1 MSSIEELLP
10 LLEGVREELYKH
22 ENVTLKP
29 GESFEWR
36 APSDGWLTFVMGVCN
51 QKYTVISHDIW
62 VKEVVFSP
70 FTAKL
75 YGFTQAN
82 TTNVY
87 CAQYD
92 ETNNIYV
99 LIYAP
104 RPPKFF
110 RKDNYIKITAP
121 RVDPLT
127 NAPITQPTVGS
138 LYVEA
143 ILITDYAKFRES
155 LKSIFK

>member
-1 MSSIEELLP
+1 MLEELLP
-10 LLEGVREELYKH
+10 LLDGVREEFYQH
-22 ENVTLKP
+22 ENVALNP

-51 QKYTVISHDIW
+51 QKYAAISHNIW
-62 VKEVVFSP
+62 VKEITFSP
-70 FTAKL
+70 FTTHA
-75 YGFTQAN
+75 YGLTQAN

-92 ETNNIYV
+92 EANNIYV

-110 RKDNYIKITAP
+110 RKDNYIRVTAP
-121 RVDPLT
+121 KADPLT
-127 NAPITQPTVGS
+127 NTPITQPTVGN

-143 ILITDYAKFRES
+143 ILITNYAKFRET
-155 LKSIFK
+155 LKSILR